1 MVAQDIMDL
10 SGFTL
15 DEIEPIRD
23 NVIIRL
29 PEETGKDYFRH
40 QDTGLLIST
49 TLSDD
54 SKYYPVYGE
63 VVCVSKRATL
73 QKGDIAFFPYLTY
86 YMALNRPTD
95 KGQMNY
101 DGSKTL
107 FTHNRE
113 LYLIVSQ
120 KDLLFIKRGD
130 DICQLNDWVILK
142 HVPKKGIEQIEIEAH
157 DGQKWKVNT
166 ANSNATVILLEQGEH
181 YEEVLAEVVSAP
193 QDMELSKGEV
203 VAVVKS
209 WDVNVENE
217 LIQTIGY
224 PVYYLDKE
232 NVLKL
237 GYDAQ
242 N

>member
-15 DEIEPIRD
+15 DQIEPIRD
-23 NVIIRL
+23 NIIIRL
-29 PEETGKDYFRH
+29 PEETGKDYFKH
-40 QDTGLLIST
+40 KDTGLLIST

-54 SKYYPVYGE
+54 SKYYPVHGE
-63 VVCVSKRATL
+63 VVCVSKKSNL
-73 QKGDIAFFPYLTY
+73 QKGDEAFFPYLTY
-86 YMALNRPTD
+86 YMALNRPTS

-101 DGSKTL
+101 DSSKTL
-107 FTHNRE
+107 FTHNE
-113 LYLIVSQ
+113 QLYLIMSQ
-120 KDLLFIKRGD
+120 KDLLFVKRGD
-130 DICQLNDWVILK
+130 EIRQLNDWVILK
-142 HVPKKGIEQIEIEAH
+142 HVPKKGIEQIQIEAH

-166 ANSNATVILLEQGEH
+166 ANANATVILLEQGEH

-193 QDMELSKGEV
+193 EDMELSKGEV
-203 VAVVKS
+203 VAVVKD
-209 WDVNVENE
+209 WDVDVENE

-224 PVYYLDKE
+224 PVYYLDRE

-237 GYDAQ
+237 DHAAQ